1 MMIRTRRILSEF
13 DAPFLVFFLTL
24 PRRNWSTRKK
34 MFVTVNIMLLTF
46 SIYAG
51 SSIYTPSIPGLMQEY
66 NSSLVVATLGLSLF
80 VAFYGLGPM
89 VLVPMQELP
98 SLGRTPVYIGS
109 LFLFGLFTLTSAV
122 AQNMATVLVARA
134 LSGFF
139 GSPALSTGG
148 ATLADMW
155 PKKKLAYVVGA
166 WSMGAVLGPILAP
179 TIGGYSAMYLG
190 WRWPLWLLFFVSCAT
205 WIALFMFL
213 PETLHSNILY
223 KRAARLRALTGRED
237 IKSHGQRE
245 QESVPIGQVMK
256 NSLMRP
262 LQLMT
267 DPAPLFLSIYL
278 GLCYGCM
285 SLLVFERPRSRAD
298 CSLPCLLATVFYVSL
313 PALHAI
319 FPSLTPLQLFF
330 ESFPLVF
337 GDIYHFNL
345 GQQGL
350 SFMGYFVTGG
360 MAYAG
365 YCAYQKY
372 VINPLYDGD
381 REPEAEVRLDLALY
395 VSVLIPISTFFFGES
410 HGICVVD

>member
-1 MMIRTRRILSEF
+1 
-13 DAPFLVFFLTL
+13 
-24 PRRNWSTRKK
+24 
-34 MFVTVNIMLLTF
+34 MFVTINIMLLTF
-46 SIYAG
+46 AIYAG
-51 SSIYTPSIPGLMQEY
+51 SSIYTPSIPGLMEEY

-80 VAFYGLGPM
+80 VAFYGLGPAL
-89 VLVPMQELP
+89 LVPMQELP
-98 SLGRTPVYIGS
+98 STGRTPVYIGS

-122 AQNMATVLVARA
+122 ARNMATVLVSRA
-134 LSGFF
+134 LAGFF

-155 PKKKLAYVVGA
+155 PKRNLAYVVGA

-190 WRWPLWLLFFVSCAT
+190 WRWPLWLLFFVTCGT
-205 WIALFMFL
+205 WIALFFFL

-223 KRAARLRALTGRED
+223 KRAARLRALTGRQD

-245 QESVPIGQVMK
+245 QESVSFGQLMK
-256 NSLMRP
+256 NSLVRP

-278 GLCYGCM
+278 GLCYGCK
-285 SLLVFERPRSRAD
+285 SPRQDDVYKANGPPD
-298 CSLPCLLATVFYVSL
+298 AVFY
-313 PALHAI
+313 
-319 FPSLTPLQLFF
+319 LFF

-350 SFMGYFVTGG
+350 AFMGYFVTGG
-360 MAYAG
+360 AAYAG

-381 REPEAEVRLDLALY
+381 EEPEAEVRLDLALY
-395 VSVLIPISTFFFGES
+395 VSIIIPISTFFFGWASRPEVHWIVPIIAAS
-410 HGICVVD
+410 LYLPG

>member
-1 MMIRTRRILSEF
+1 MTIWIQRTLSEF
-13 DAPFLVFFLTL
+13 VGPFHIFLLTL

-89 VLVPMQELP
+89 ILVPMQELP

-122 AQNMATVLVARA
+122 AQNMATVLVGRA
-134 LSGFF
+134 LAGFF

-245 QESVPIGQVMK
+245 QESVSFGQVMK

-278 GLCYGCM
+278 GLCYGC
-285 SLLVFERPRSRAD
+285 
-298 CSLPCLLATVFYVSL
+298 
-313 PALHAI
+313 
-319 FPSLTPLQLFF
+319 
-330 ESFPLVF
+330 
-337 GDIYHFNL
+337 
-345 GQQGL
+345 
-350 SFMGYFVTGG
+350 
-360 MAYAG
+360 
-365 YCAYQKY
+365 K
-372 VINPLYDGD
+372 
-381 REPEAEVRLDLALY
+381 
-395 VSVLIPISTFFFGES
+395 
-410 HGICVVD
+410 